1 MTDNWPHIAPAPG
14 TPACGAPSFEPE
26 RGWWVTRHADVRAAL
41 TDRAFQVPAVD
52 TGPPGTLAWL
62 RATVSRFSPQ
72 RQHADR
78 RAVAVSALAP
88 LDPDDLRL
96 DAARLAGA
104 VLDRAGD
111 RVDVMR
117 ELARPVPL
125 LALADRLGFADPA
138 AAGTAVAVVAAA
150 YHPGVDP
157 DSTARADRA
166 VTALL
171 ALAPQGP
178 PEVRANLIGLLV
190 QACDATA
197 GLIGAAA
204 QHLLPPA
211 GPRAPATARTAD
223 LLGEVLRLDP
233 PVRATRRVTVDEVR
247 LGGRD
252 LPAGSPVLLRFD
264 AANRDP
270 QAFTEPGTFQ
280 PGRPGAGLLT
290 FGTGERG
297 CPGDRHALALATGV
311 FDVLRERCRRNPTP
325 VRHEPHPTLR
335 VPTTL
340 EVSVR

>member
-1 MTDNWPHIAPAPG
+1 MTDTWPHIAPAPG
-14 TPACGAPSFEPE
+14 TPSCGPPSFEPE

-41 TDRAFQVPAVD
+41 TDPAFQVPAVD

-62 RATVSRFSPQ
+62 RATVSRFSPPL
-72 RQHADR
+72 RHADR
-78 RAVAVSALAP
+78 RAVAVRALAP
-88 LDPDDLRL
+88 LAPDDLRL
-96 DAARLAGA
+96 DAVRLTVA

-111 RVDVMR
+111 SVDVMR

-125 LALADRLGFADPA
+125 RTLADRLGFADPA
-138 AAGTAVAVVAAA
+138 AVGTAVAVVAAA

-157 DSTARADRA
+157 ALTARADGA

-178 PEVRANLIGLLV
+178 PEVGANLIGLLV

-204 QHLLPPA
+204 HHLLPP
-211 GPRAPATARTAD
+211 GVPTTARTAD
-223 LLGEVLRLDP
+223 LLAEVLRLDP

-270 QAFTEPGTFQ
+270 QVFTEPATFR
-280 PGRPGAGLLT
+280 PGRPGAGQLT

-311 FDVLRERCRRNPTP
+311 LDVLRERCRRGLTP
-325 VRHEPHPTLR
+325 MSYEPHPTLR

-340 EVSVR
+340 EVSAR

>member
-1 MTDNWPHIAPAPG
+1 MTDDWPHIAPAPG
-14 TPACGAPSFEPE
+14 TPACGPPSFQPE
-26 RGWWVTRHADVRAAL
+26 SGWWMTRHADVRAAL

-62 RATVSRFSPQ
+62 RATVSRFSPPG
-72 RQHADR
+72 RHADR

-96 DAARLAGA
+96 DAARLTVA
-104 VLDRAGD
+104 VLDRAND

-125 LALADRLGFADPA
+125 RTLADRLGFADPA
-138 AAGTAVAVVAAA
+138 AAGTAVVVVAAA

-157 DSTARADRA
+157 ALTARADRA

-171 ALAPQGP
+171 ALAPQSP
-178 PEVRANLIGLLV
+178 PEVLANLIGLLV

-204 QHLLPPA
+204 HHLLNPA
-211 GPRAPATARTAD
+211 VPRAAGTVPTAD
-223 LLGEVLRLDP
+223 LLAEVLRLDP
-233 PVRATRRVTVDEVR
+233 PVRATRRVTVDGVR
-247 LGGRD
+247 VGGQD

-270 QAFTEPGTFQ
+270 QAFTEPATFR

-297 CPGDRHALALATGV
+297 CPGDRHALALASGV
-311 FDVLRERCRRNPTP
+311 LDVLRERCRRSPTL

>member
-1 MTDNWPHIAPAPG
+1 M
-14 TPACGAPSFEPE
+14 
-26 RGWWVTRHADVRAAL
+26 TRHADVRAAL
-41 TDRAFQVPAVD
+41 TDPAFQVPAVD

-62 RATVSRFSPQ
+62 RATVSRFSPPL
-72 RQHADR
+72 RHADR
-78 RAVAVSALAP
+78 RAVAVRALAP

-96 DAARLAGA
+96 DAVRLTVA

-111 RVDVMR
+111 SVDVMR

-125 LALADRLGFADPA
+125 RTLADRLGFADPA
-138 AAGTAVAVVAAA
+138 AVGTAVAVVAAA

-157 DSTARADRA
+157 ALTARADVA
-166 VTALL
+166 VTTLL

-204 QHLLPPA
+204 QHLLPP
-211 GPRAPATARTAD
+211 GVPTTARTAD
-223 LLGEVLRLDP
+223 LLAEVLRLDP

-270 QAFTEPGTFQ
+270 QVFTEPATFR
-280 PGRPGAGLLT
+280 PGRPGAGQLT
-290 FGTGERG
+290 FGAGERG

-311 FDVLRERCRRNPTP
+311 LDVLRERCRRGHTP
-325 VRHEPHPTLR
+325 MSYEPHPTLR

-340 EVSVR
+340 EVSAR